1 MRTFKLYVDTASEV
15 CDILAPH
22 ADGTFWQFESTP
34 IEPGAVYVVGR
45 LILREHL
52 ERIRSIVLNN
62 EAHVVFSNPAE
73 ASETLKHQFD
83 IIGVK
88 DLVLDKKIPVIAGGD
103 MEDEFPHLKYER
115 VLVDILNYDENIQAM
130 QHTNEIFLK
139 TKKPYKFLFLN
150 GRIRSHRK
158 FLIEKFNLTGL
169 LDDVLW
175 TCLDSQSSP
184 ARDMLLWHNGENLMF
199 KDSPIHYLDKQYEFD
214 FYQDNVNKPQDVAF
228 VKHRLF
234 NNQWGEIYLKP
245 DPYVDTYFSLVT
257 ETVFN
262 HPYSFFTEKIAK
274 PLAMGHPWIVAGN
287 YGYYRDI
294 KKLGFKTFGHLIDES
309 FDTIDSSQ
317 DRIERIAKV
326 VDDLC
331 QTDLPAFLAEA
342 QEICIYNQ
350 QHLKEVAGKLKSEFP
365 SRLINFIGQ
374 QFFNE

>member
-34 IEPGAVYVVGR
+34 IETGAVYVVGR

-52 ERIRSIVLNN
+52 ERIKSIVLNN

-83 IIGVK
+83 VIGVK

-115 VLVDILNYDENIQAM
+115 FLVDILNYDENIQAM

-169 LDDVLW
+169 LDNALW

>member
-115 VLVDILNYDENIQAM
+115 FLVDILNYDENIQAM

-169 LDDVLW
+169 LDDALW

>member
-1 MRTFKLYVDTASEV
+1 MRKFKFYVDTASEV
-15 CDILAPH
+15 CDILGPY
-22 ADGTFWQFESTP
+22 ADGTFWQFESNP

-45 LILREHL
+45 LILRENI
-52 ERIRSIVLNN
+52 ERIRSIVLNK
-62 EAHVVFSNPAE
+62 EAYVVFSNPAE

-83 IIGVK
+83 VIGVT
-88 DLVLDKKIPVIAGGD
+88 DLVTENKMPVIAGGD
-103 MEDEFPHLKYER
+103 MEDSFPYLKYER
-115 VLVDILNYDENIQAM
+115 FLVDVLNYDENIQAM
-130 QHTNEIFLK
+130 SRTSEIFSK
-139 TKKPYKFLFLN
+139 SVKPFKFLFLN
-150 GRIRSHRK
+150 GRIRPQRK
-158 FLIEKFNLTGL
+158 FLLEKFKLSGL
-169 LDDVLW
+169 LDQAIW
-175 TCLDSQSSP
+175 SCLDSKSSP
-184 ARDMLLWHNGENLMF
+184 SRAIMLWHNGVNLMLDDGVI
-199 KDSPIHYLDKQYEFD
+199 KYLDKKYEFD
-214 FYQDNVNKPQDVAF
+214 FYQNNVGKDSTTSF
-228 VKHRLF
+228 VKYQLF
-234 NNQWGEIYLKP
+234 NNQWGDIYINP
-245 DPYVDTYFSLVT
+245 EPYIDSYFSLVT
-257 ETVFN
+257 ETVFH

-294 KKLGFKTFGHLIDES
+294 KKLGFRTFGHLIDES

-326 VDDLC
+326 IDDLC